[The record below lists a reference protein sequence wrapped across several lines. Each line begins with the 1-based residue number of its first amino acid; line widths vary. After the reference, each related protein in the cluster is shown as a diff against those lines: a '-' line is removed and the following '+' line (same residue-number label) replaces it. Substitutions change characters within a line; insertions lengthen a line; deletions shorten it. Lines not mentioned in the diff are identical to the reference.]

1 MVQPAFEIG
10 TTALEGLPD
19 DCRLLMEVSG
29 QSLNYIVH
37 TKDPY
42 QLYLLRQ
49 YRMYTTSERS
59 TRDLLEEIIADDPIL
74 QHYAHQA
81 TVIYNFPGADIIP
94 AEHYSDNLKNHVAKL
109 ITGDT
114 EGDYVFDEQVRDWNM
129 HNVYRIS
136 RDIHSLCKEK
146 FTGSQYWH
154 MYTMLLLWSKE
165 DKLKTGNLAR
175 VIFYNDKFV
184 VAFFCDR
191 QLQLLQTFAYQTPED
206 VAYYLLLVCRQFG
219 ITQQEIVLHIS
230 GLIDT
235 QSALYTELLKYF
247 AEVDYEGLP
256 ETYGTNGL
264 LEEFPGHYFSP
275 LLKMSLCV

>member
-10 TTALEGLPD
+10 TTALEGLPKG
-19 DCRLLMEVSG
+19 CRLLIEVSS

-37 TKDPY
+37 TRDPY

-49 YRMYTTSERS
+49 YRMYTTSDRS
-59 TRDLLEEIIADDPIL
+59 THDLLDEIISGDAVL
-74 QHYAHQA
+74 QQYAEQA

-94 AEHYSDNLKNHVAKL
+94 GEHYSATLKNHVARL

-114 EGDYVFDEQVRDWNM
+114 DSDFVFDEQVRDWNL
-129 HNVYRIS
+129 HNVYRVS
-136 RDIHSLCKEK
+136 RDIHSLCKNK
-146 FTGSQYWH
+146 FQGSQYWH
-154 MYTMLLLWSKE
+154 VYTMLLLWSKE
-165 DKLKTGNLAR
+165 DKLKTGNISR

-184 VAFFCDR
+184 VAFFRDR

-206 VAYYLLLVCRQFG
+206 VAYYLLLICRQFG
-219 ITQQEIVLHIS
+219 ITQQEMVLYIS
-230 GLIDT
+230 GLIDA

-256 ETYGTNGL
+256 DTYGTNGL